1 MSLTTFFGLLGGLL
15 VLAFVANRLAKRTRV
30 PDVLVLLATGVIIG
44 PILHW
49 VDAAKFQGATHGFG
63 TLALI
68 LILFEAG
75 LELDIR
81 DTLRHFPGGILLA
94 FLSFG
99 LSLAAVALYVHQ
111 AMGLTRSDALLVGS
125 VTACISSS
133 VLLPVLQQLDL
144 RRPMKVTLIVEAS
157 LSDALGVLAVGMFLD
172 LAGGAGS
179 STAANFPSLL
189 LKAGISAGGHGSILR
204 GVAASF
210 AVKVL
215 ISLLLAGVAGV
226 LWSRLLPHL
235 SEQRFWQVLTFAAV
249 LLVYAGSDAI
259 GGSNLFTVVA
269 FGATLA
275 NFPGKSRIEDA
286 SPFAAFTKLFD
297 HQQQLLTFHSELAFL
312 VRTFFFVLLGAIID
326 FHSLRANALYAAG
339 VVAALFLA
347 RVVSV
352 QMSRVVWRGISARE
366 REAATLLIPRG
377 LITAVLALEVVSAH
391 KDKFEFLLPMS
402 FAVILITNLLLPIA
416 AIRTAGA
423 DQSIEATAEI
433 TESPAPS
440 SEQTPDLPT
449 G

>member
-1 MSLTTFFGLLGGLL
+1 MNLTTFFGLLGGLL

-44 PILHW
+44 PVLHW

-81 DTLRHFPGGILLA
+81 DTLRHFPGGIVLA

-99 LSLAAVALYVHQ
+99 LSLAAVALYFRQ
-111 AMGLTRSDALLVGS
+111 AMGLTRADALLVGS

-172 LAGGAGS
+172 LAGGGSLAG
-179 STAANFPSLL
+179 NNVPSLL
-189 LKAGISAGGHGSILR
+189 VKAGISAGGKGSILG

-210 AVKVL
+210 LAKVV
-215 ISLLLAGVAGV
+215 ISLLLAGLAGIA
-226 LWSRLLPHL
+226 WSRLLPHL

-259 GGSNLFTVVA
+259 GGSNLFSVVA
-269 FGATLA
+269 FGVTLA
-275 NFPGKSRIEDA
+275 NFPGKSQPDNP
-286 SPFAAFTKLFD
+286 SPFAAFTRLFD

-312 VRTFFFVLLGAIID
+312 VRTFFFVLLGAILE
-326 FHSLRANALYAAG
+326 FRSLRANAIYAVGA
-339 VVAALFLA
+339 VAALFLA
-347 RVVSV
+347 RVVAV
-352 QMSRVVWRGISARE
+352 QISRVVWRGISPRE

-377 LITAVLALEVVSAH
+377 LITAVLALEVVAAH

-402 FAVILITNLLLPIA
+402 FAIILITNLLLPLA
-416 AIRTAGA
+416 AIRTSGA
-423 DQSIEATAEI
+423 DQSINPPA
-433 TESPAPS
+433 ESPATSPGETS
-440 SEQTPDLPT
+440 DLPI

>member
-1 MSLTTFFGLLGGLL
+1 MNLTTFFGLLGGLL

-44 PILHW
+44 PVLHW

-81 DTLRHFPGGILLA
+81 DTLRHFPGGIVLA

-99 LSLAAVALYVHQ
+99 LSLAAVALYFRQ
-111 AMGLTRSDALLVGS
+111 AMGLTPSDALLVGS

-172 LAGGAGS
+172 LAGGGS
-179 STAANFPSLL
+179 SAANNVPGLL
-189 LKAGISAGGHGSILR
+189 VKAGISAGGKGSILG

-210 AVKVL
+210 LAKVV
-215 ISLLLAGVAGV
+215 ISLLLAGLAGIA
-226 LWSRLLPHL
+226 WSRLLPHL

-259 GGSNLFTVVA
+259 GGSNLFSVVA

-275 NFPGKSRIEDA
+275 NFPGKSQPDNP
-286 SPFAAFTKLFD
+286 SPFAAFTRLFD

-312 VRTFFFVLLGAIID
+312 VRTFFFVLLGAILE
-326 FHSLRANALYAAG
+326 FHSLRANAIYAVGA
-339 VVAALFLA
+339 VAALFLA
-347 RVVSV
+347 RVVAV
-352 QMSRVVWRGISARE
+352 QMSRVVWRGISPRE

-377 LITAVLALEVVSAH
+377 LITAVLALEVVAAH
-391 KDKFEFLLPMS
+391 KDTFEFLLPMS
-402 FAVILITNLLLPIA
+402 FAIILITNLLLPLA
-416 AIRTAGA
+416 AIRTSGA
-423 DQSIEATAEI
+423 DQSIKPLS
-433 TESPAPS
+433 ESPATSPGETS
-440 SEQTPDLPT
+440 DLPI